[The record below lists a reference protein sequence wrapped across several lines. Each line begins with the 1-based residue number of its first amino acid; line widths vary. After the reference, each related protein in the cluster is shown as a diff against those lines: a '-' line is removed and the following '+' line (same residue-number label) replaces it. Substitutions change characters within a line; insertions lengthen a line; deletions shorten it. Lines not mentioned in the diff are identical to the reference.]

1 MVCAMRL
8 LSILILL
15 LAACDPSTPM
25 TPRRDGGLVDGSS
38 DGDADSDGDGISDER
53 EGRRTGLDTDG
64 DGTPDFRDTDSDG
77 DGIDDADEAGDSD
90 VSTPP
95 RDSDF
100 DGTPDFQDTD
110 SDDNTILDSDEANV
124 DSDGDGLLDFQDPDD
139 DNDQVT
145 DAEELRDHG
154 PDIDSDGDGLV
165 DFKDPDRDDDTIS
178 DGQER
183 DADTDGDDLLDWI
196 DLDSDADGIPDRVEA
211 GDDDLNTPPVDTDM
225 DMIPDFRD
233 PDSDDDGLSDLDELT
248 LGTNPL
254 DSDSDGD
261 GVSDL
266 IESAAGTD
274 PLDGSVN
281 PRTEGNFVFVVP
293 WMDDPS
299 PLEDT
304 LEFSTSIQ
312 FADVYFVFD
321 RSGSMSGEINAMR
334 AAVNTVLTNLT
345 CTDFGVACADDDACD
360 AGQICSLEGSCI
372 QDPAMSTCVPS
383 IWSGAG
389 QYESSYGNLL
399 SLQGNAAATGTA
411 IGRVST
417 GGSDEDFFEMAT
429 CVASGTCGGGC
440 TTASSMLGCPEFRP
454 EAVRLLVTFSDENS
468 DGGTLAGA
476 SGAMNAS
483 NIKFIGVWS
492 GSSGSSARNDMIN
505 LARDTGSLSGA
516 GTPLVFEGMDAAVS
530 GVVTTAIT
538 EVVRGVPLRVTIEAT
553 ELADDDGDALR
564 FIDRLVVNVGGVGAC
579 TPVVDTEDTNMD
591 GLDDAFSAVLPGT
604 SVCWDVVPNRNDDIQ
619 EPSTSPLVYKALL
632 TVFGDGSPLDDR
644 TVFFLVPPRVEVPQ
658 GPQ

>member
-1 MVCAMRL
+1 MRL
-8 LSILILL
+8 LPILIILL
-15 LAACDPSTPM
+15 ACDPSGP
-25 TPRRDGGLVDGSS
+25 PNPGRDGGIVDGGV
-38 DGDADSDGDGISDER
+38 DGTADADGDGISDER
-53 EGRRTGLDTDG
+53 EGRASGLDTDG
-64 DGTPDFRDTDSDG
+64 DGTPDFRDTDSDD
-77 DGIDDADEAGDSD
+77 DGIDDAREAGDAD
-90 VSTPP
+90 ITTPP

-110 SDDNTILDSDEANV
+110 SDNNTILDSDEADI

-139 DNDQVT
+139 DNDQVS

-154 PDIDSDGDGLV
+154 ADIDSDGDGLV
-165 DFKDPDRDDDTIS
+165 DFKDPDRDDDTIN
-178 DGQER
+178 DGHER
-183 DADTDGDDLLDWI
+183 DADTDGDDLLDWV
-196 DLDSDADGIPDRVEA
+196 DLDSDSDGIPDSVEA
-211 GDDDLNTPPVDTDM
+211 GDDDLNTVPVDTDM
-225 DMIPDFRD
+225 DSIPDFRD
-233 PDSDDDGLSDLDELT
+233 PDSDDDGLSDLDETL

-254 DSDSDGD
+254 LGDSDGD

-274 PLDGSVN
+274 PLDGAVN

-334 AAVNTVLTNLT
+334 TAVNTVLSDLT
-345 CTDFGVACADDDACD
+345 CTDFGVACADDDICGAD
-360 AGQICSLEGSCI
+360 QICSLEGSCI

-389 QYESSYGNLL
+389 RYTGSYTNSL
-399 SLQGNAAATGTA
+399 SLQANPAATGTA
-411 IGRVST
+411 IGSDT

-429 CVASGTCGGGC
+429 CVATGTCGRGC

-454 EAVRLLVTFSDENS
+454 EAVRLLVAFSDENS
-468 DGGTLAGA
+468 DGGSLGA
-476 SGAMNAS
+476 ASAAMNTAG
-483 NIKFIGVWS
+483 IKFIGVWS
-492 GSSGSSARNDMIN
+492 GSPGSSARNDMLN
-505 LARDTGSLSGA
+505 LARETGSLSGA

-530 GVVTTAIT
+530 GVVTSAIT
-538 EVVRGVPLRVTIEAT
+538 EVVRGVPLRATIEAT
-553 ELADDDGDALR
+553 EVADDDGDALR

-591 GLDDAFSAVLPGT
+591 GLDDAFSAILPGT
-604 SVCWDVVPNRNDDIQ
+604 SVCWDVVPFRNDDIQ

-632 TVFGDGSPLDDR
+632 TVFGDGSPLDER

-658 GPQ
+658 GPE